1 MTERKPPEV
10 SFESWIDKQIRL
22 AQERGDFD
30 NLPGAGKPIPLSG
43 DVDDELW
50 WVKGYLRRENLP
62 LDALLPTP
70 LQLRKQIER
79 LPETVRGI
87 PSEDAVREIV
97 HQLNLEIVA
106 WLRAPSGPRVP
117 VSPRRR
123 GRGGVAVANGPPSGA
138 HAPAIAPAVR
148 RGPVVRRE
156 PAAGAATAAVVAS
169 ATVTGQA
176 PCGDGCA
183 GATLAAGA
191 ARDGPG

>member
-117 VSPRRR
+117 VSPVDADEVVSQWRMDRRAVRTPPPSLPPSVENPPFAENQPPTPRPRRWWRR
-123 GRGGVAVANGPPSGA
+123 GR
-138 HAPAIAPAVR
+138 
-148 RGPVVRRE
+148 
-156 PAAGAATAAVVAS
+156 
-169 ATVTGQA
+169 
-176 PCGDGCA
+176 
-183 GATLAAGA
+183 
-191 ARDGPG
+191 

>member
-62 LDALLPTP
+62 FDALLPTS

-117 VSPRRR
+117 VSPVDADEVVSQWRMDRRVVPTPPPSLLPSAEDQPSAENQPPTPRPRRWWRR
-123 GRGGVAVANGPPSGA
+123 GR
-138 HAPAIAPAVR
+138 
-148 RGPVVRRE
+148 
-156 PAAGAATAAVVAS
+156 
-169 ATVTGQA
+169 
-176 PCGDGCA
+176 
-183 GATLAAGA
+183 
-191 ARDGPG
+191 

>member
-10 SFESWIDKQIRL
+10 SCETWIDKQIRL

-30 NLPGAGKPIPLSG
+30 NLPGAGKPIPRSG

-50 WVKGYLRRENLP
+50 WVKGNLRRENVP

-106 WLRAPSGPRVP
+106 WLRAPSGPQVP
-117 VSPRRR
+117 VGPVDADEVVSQWRAKRR
-123 GRGGVAVANGPPSGA
+123 
-138 HAPAIAPAVR
+138 AVR
-148 RGPVVRRE
+148 TPASGRPDPP
-156 PAAGAATAAVVAS
+156 PAAEQSPTR
-169 ATVTGQA
+169 TRWWWRR
-176 PCGDGCA
+176 
-183 GATLAAGA
+183 
-191 ARDGPG
+191 AR

>member
-117 VSPRRR
+117 VSPVDADEVVSQWRMDRR
-123 GRGGVAVANGPPSGA
+123 AVPTHPPSLPPSEEDQSSA
-138 HAPAIAPAVR
+138 ENQPPAPRPR
-148 RGPVVRRE
+148 RWWRWGR
-156 PAAGAATAAVVAS
+156 
-169 ATVTGQA
+169 
-176 PCGDGCA
+176 
-183 GATLAAGA
+183 
-191 ARDGPG
+191 

>member
-117 VSPRRR
+117 VSPVDADEVVSHWRMDRRAVRTPPPSLPQSVENPPSAENQPPTPRPRRWWRR
-123 GRGGVAVANGPPSGA
+123 GR
-138 HAPAIAPAVR
+138 
-148 RGPVVRRE
+148 
-156 PAAGAATAAVVAS
+156 
-169 ATVTGQA
+169 
-176 PCGDGCA
+176 
-183 GATLAAGA
+183 
-191 ARDGPG
+191 